1 MDSRTQVGNGSLLLA
16 TGTIVLAMTASVMML
31 TLPTPVAKSTS
42 PERRQLD
49 AATLRNARIRERYIE
64 FLPESVE
71 TRRRPAERSERD
83 RVTAVNKSASMNQT
97 ELAQIQR
104 QLSRL
109 DSALNQIQQQQQMLV
124 QQQMD
129 SRKAVLS
136 QNSPSSTS
144 TAASPQQFNMDAGVK
159 EHSGVTAT
167 VQTVSSQSATA
178 SDPESATDN
187 ATSNDGSSETSGES
201 SSVSTE
207 QSSTGDSF
215 SDLLSPEATATAEEP
230 SEAQDSTRELTTD
243 SPTTG
248 GPSGA
253 EPAGSGSGTSS
264 DTGTTEEVTF
274 PEFSPSETSESS
286 LPAPQSKIEEEE
298 VPSPFAPDLDRE
310 DADPSDAGVEGA
322 AASELSIPE
331 SLIPADAEDSL
342 VPVMIPKEQ
351 ETSSSRLLRT
361 SEDDIPFIS
370 ALGWSED
377 DEESLEL
384 DELTIPPSDNPHLI
398 RAVVTGPA
406 AEKAAPLIER
416 THREQASTLSD
427 GGDFW
432 NTAMAGEVGIP
443 SQELRPV
450 PQDSSSFESQL
461 PTDSSMTGASPA
473 IFEYEYSPQLTYDTN
488 FQSAPMELEP
498 AHHSATQHSQGTRR
512 SAQHTPKRR
521 GLLRIP
527 KFLIPGFSGGNRHVA
542 DAPANPASSSWN
554 VEPHGHPDFGA
565 LPSGVPQYSPAPI
578 VQRSV
583 YSASNWN
590 SVGPAERFVTTPS
603 HGPYFHPGMN
613 INDGFADPGYYETV
627 PSVYSQPQPAAPY
640 VMVPTIVMP
649 DFDFGDFEMPEFGG
663 QTFHRAYS
671 AIRFASHSSALP

>member
-1 MDSRTQVGNGSLLLA
+1 MDSRTQFGSGSLLLA
-16 TGTIVLAMTASVMML
+16 TGTIVLAVTASVMML

-42 PERRQLD
+42 PERRQLG
-49 AATLRNARIRERYIE
+49 AATLRNARIRERYFE

-83 RVTAVNKSASMNQT
+83 RVTTANKSASMNQT

-124 QQQMD
+124 QQQLD
-129 SRKAVLS
+129 SQKAVLS
-136 QNSPSSTS
+136 QNSSLSPS
-144 TAASPQQFNMDAGVK
+144 ASPQQFSMDSGVK

-178 SDPESATDN
+178 SNPESATDN

-201 SSVSTE
+201 SSDSSEQASTD
-207 QSSTGDSF
+207 DSF
-215 SDLLSPEATATAEEP
+215 SELLSPEATSTEAEP
-230 SEAQDSTRELTTD
+230 SEAQDSTPEPGTE
-243 SPTTG
+243 SPAAG

-253 EPAGSGSGTSS
+253 DPAGSDSDSSS

-274 PEFSPSETSESS
+274 PEFPPSETSESS
-286 LPAPQSKIEEEE
+286 LAVPQSKIEEEE
-298 VPSPFAPDLDRE
+298 VPSPFEPDLDR
-310 DADPSDAGVEGA
+310 DDTDPSDAGVEGA

-351 ETSSSRLLRT
+351 EISSSRLLRT
-361 SEDDIPFIS
+361 SEDDIPFIA

-377 DEESLEL
+377 DEESREL
-384 DELTIPPSDNPHLI
+384 DELMIPPSDNPHLI

-406 AEKAAPLIER
+406 AEKADPLIER

-432 NTAMAGEVGIP
+432 NTAMAVESGIP
-443 SQELRPV
+443 ARELRPV

-498 AHHSATQHSQGTRR
+498 SHRSTTQHSRGTRR
-512 SAQHTPKRR
+512 SAQYTPRRR

-527 KFLIPGFSGGNRHVA
+527 KFLIPGFSGGNRPVA

-554 VEPHGHPDFGA
+554 VEPHGHPDLGA
-565 LPSGVPQYSPAPI
+565 LPSGAPQYSPAPI

-590 SVGPAERFVTTPS
+590 SVGPAEHFVTTPS
-603 HGPYFHPGMN
+603 HGRYFHPSMN
-613 INDGFADPGYYETV
+613 INDGFIDRGYYETS
-627 PSVYSQPQPAAPY
+627 PNIYSPPQPTVPY
-640 VMVPTIVMP
+640 VMVPAIVMP
-649 DFDFGDFEMPEFGG
+649 DFDFVDFEMPEFGG

-671 AIRFASHSSALP
+671 AIRFASHTSAIP